1 MPGTPVW
8 GMDRCDRLRPQGIEP
23 VRPRSASPRG
33 HGDSDGGNASH
44 RAALAGSSG
53 AALALT
59 RELLTMREDTCLTSP
74 IFAGRE
80 DFHDK

>member
-1 MPGTPVW
+1 MARG
-8 GMDRCDRLRPQGIEP
+8 DRLRAQRNKP
-23 VRPRSASPRG
+23 VRPWSASPRR
-33 HGDSDGGNASH
+33 HGGSDGGNASH
-44 RAALAGSSG
+44 PAALAGSSG